1 MKIALSLPGF
11 SNIDSPNPT
20 SPTGLPPGVP
30 TGGLDTLS
38 NIIGV
43 LIEFALIV
51 GIFFSA
57 YLIIRG
63 GMNMMTSGGDKQK
76 FAQGRERVRYSII
89 GLIFIFL
96 SFFIVN
102 LIGGFLGINL
112 LSYTSPFRF
121 PPSEY
126 EKCLD
131 LRSKDGLGLELCDYA
146 KPTPT
151 PTKTPTPTP
160 TRTPTPTPWIVQ
172 EGEDCGAIQRCAPGL
187 VCEGTRFDNIAQE
200 DVLICTKPKP

>member
-1 MKIALSLPGF
+1 MENIALTIPGF
-11 SNIDSPNPT
+11 ENIDSPPTNPR
-20 SPTGLPPGVP
+20 SPSGLPPGVP

-112 LSYTSPFRF
+112 LSI
-121 PPSEY
+121 PSFQSKYY
-126 EKCLD
+126 ECL
-131 LRSKDGLGLELCDYA
+131 LRMSS
-146 KPTPT
+146 
-151 PTKTPTPTP
+151 
-160 TRTPTPTPWIVQ
+160 
-172 EGEDCGAIQRCAPGL
+172 
-187 VCEGTRFDNIAQE
+187 
-200 DVLICTKPKP
+200 

>member
-1 MKIALSLPGF
+1 MERFSLTIPGLSGTP
-11 SNIDSPNPT
+11 IDS
-20 SPTGLPPGVP
+20 GLPPGVP

-112 LSYTSPFRF
+112 LSI
-121 PPSEY
+121 PSFQSKYY
-126 EKCLD
+126 ECLD
-131 LRSKDGLGLELCDYA
+131 ERSKDGQPFSICDHL

-151 PTKTPTPTP
+151 PTKAPTPTP

-187 VCEGTRFDNIAQE
+187 VCEGTRFDSIAQE
-200 DVLICTKPKP
+200 DVLICAKPKP